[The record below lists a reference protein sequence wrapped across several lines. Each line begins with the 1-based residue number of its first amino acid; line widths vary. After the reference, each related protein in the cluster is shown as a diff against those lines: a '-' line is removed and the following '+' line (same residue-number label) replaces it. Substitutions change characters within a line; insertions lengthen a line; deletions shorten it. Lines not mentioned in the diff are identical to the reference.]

1 MSFWDIASTAASIY
15 AGATLGPWAGAA
27 VGGGINALRG
37 EDVLGGAVSGYLGGM
52 GGSDI
57 AGAMDSTAAA
67 AKAAGTNVGTINN
80 AMLTNAGVL
89 GPQATMTGFGGAS
102 GLGSL
107 PGATS
112 NIATNAGLQNV
123 TNANR
128 FGAFQPPGVTPT
140 ISPGNF
146 GSVQGMKPGVDFANL
161 SNTQPIADVPGGGGF
176 TNTATSPF
184 NTYADQ
190 SISGRGGMEQI
201 NTDFVDTY
209 NPSINKGLQNTEVG
223 ANFKPNTTFKPGE
236 NYNFVDQKTVM
247 PEGGFSW
254 EDRFSA
260 VSDNPGQFLDD
271 LGGGGEYGKLIGG
284 GKLAL
289 TGAGLVAPMF
299 AEDYGVDEGYT
310 STFDD
315 SRFRGP
321 DGQLN
326 LSGNTGLRLYA
337 EGGDVGGGV
346 TGAGLPS
353 GTPVAGATAP
363 ALGSM
368 SFSEMVSSGIHPAN
382 AAAMHGMDTSPYLD
396 TSPGMTYY
404 GSGSTPADSA
414 GLGSLTGSTD
424 ADRMPAAP
432 APTYM
437 GGSSLSEYIG
447 PSGAGAAAGMY
458 PTPSGPGITKR
469 RYEEM
474 MSAGY
479 AKGGTVQ
486 PQDTV
491 QPQGGGRLGLRA
503 LLNGSMQNMQTS
515 GVPEGMTIA
524 DVMMASRGYNST
536 GEKLAGGGYLDGGM
550 LPGDGM
556 SDDIPAMIGNN
567 QPAALSEGEFV
578 IPADV
583 VSHLGNGSSNA
594 GSKQLY
600 AMMDKVRKDRTGT
613 EKQGN
618 QIDPRRYMPA

>member
-80 AMLTNAGVL
+80 AMLSNAGVL
-89 GPQATMTGFGGAS
+89 GPQATMTGFGGASAS

-112 NIATNAGLQNV
+112 NIATNAGN
-123 TNANR
+123 
-128 FGAFQPPGVTPT
+128 F
-140 ISPGNF
+140 GNF
-146 GSVQGMKPGVDFANL
+146 GNAQNINTNIGGRNLTNSINNPLRGATPFPTSAAPIPQNLQGVGGISATPKPTIPSYMDTSPKPYYNSSTDNL
-161 SNTQPIADVPGGGGF
+161 LPPLETPSNTTKFEPLGVGQKSPNFTPREVPIAEQYDF
-176 TNTATSPF
+176 SQTA
-184 NTYADQ
+184 
-190 SISGRGGMEQI
+190 RR
-201 NTDFVDTY
+201 
-209 NPSINKGLQNTEVG
+209 
-223 ANFKPNTTFKPGE
+223 PGE
-236 NYNFVDQKTVM
+236 I

-326 LSGNTGLRLYA
+326 LSGNTGLRLLA

-353 GTPVAGATAP
+353 GTPVAGVTGGGATAP
-363 ALGSM
+363 ALGS
-368 SFSEMVSSGIHPAN
+368 FSEMVASGVHPAN

-396 TSPGMTYY
+396 TSSGMTSY
-404 GSGSTPADSA
+404 GSGSTPAASA

-469 RYEEM
+469 RFEEM

-479 AKGGTVQ
+479 AGGGIVQ
-486 PQDTV
+486 PQ
-491 QPQGGGRLGLRA
+491 A
-503 LLNGSMQNMQTS
+503 
-515 GVPEGMTIA
+515 
-524 DVMMASRGYNST
+524 
-536 GEKLAGGGYLDGGM
+536 GGYLDGGM

-556 SDDIPAMIGNN
+556 SDDVPANIDG
-567 QPAALSEGEFV
+567 QQEAALSQGEFV

-583 VSHLGNGSSNA
+583 VSHLGNGSSDA
-594 GSKQLY
+594 GSKKLY
-600 AMMDKVRKDRTGT
+600 AMMDKVRMARTGN
-613 EKQGN
+613 EKQGK
-618 QIDPRRYMPA
+618 QINPERYMPA

>member
-1 MSFWDIASTAASIY
+1 MSFWDIAATAASIY

-37 EDVLGGAVSGYLGGM
+37 EDILGGAVSGYLGGM

-80 AMLTNAGVL
+80 AMLSNAGVL

-102 GLGSL
+102 ASGLGSL

-112 NIATNAGLQNV
+112 NIATNTGLQNV

-140 ISPGNF
+140 VSPGNF
-146 GSVQGMKPGVDFANL
+146 GSVQGMKPGVDFANM
-161 SNTQPIADVPGGGGF
+161 SNTQPIADIPGGGGF

-223 ANFKPNTTFKPGE
+223 ANFKANTAFNPGE
-236 NYNFVDQKTVM
+236 KYNFVDQKTVM

-326 LSGNTGLRLYA
+326 LSGNTGLRLLA
-337 EGGDVGGGV
+337 EGGPVS
-346 TGAGLPS
+346 TGADSSGLPIGTTYKNMVAS
-353 GTPVAGATAP
+353 GTDPLTAATRLKLPNVPGGQYLNYVNPLATP
-363 ALGSM
+363 Y
-368 SFSEMVSSGIHPAN
+368 EQT
-382 AAAMHGMDTSPYLD
+382 GMASL
-396 TSPGMTYY
+396 
-404 GSGSTPADSA
+404 SGSTDEERFAPLRSPTPVYGGGYDESEFIRSA
-414 GLGSLTGSTD
+414 G
-424 ADRMPAAP
+424 
-432 APTYM
+432 
-437 GGSSLSEYIG
+437 EN
-447 PSGAGAAAGMY
+447 SGVYA
-458 PTPSGPGITKR
+458 TPSGGGTTR
-469 RYEEM
+469 RIYEKMRNE
-474 MSAGY
+474 GY
-479 AKGGTVQ
+479 AGGGTVQ
-486 PQDTV
+486 PQA
-491 QPQGGGRLGLRA
+491 GGGSRGGGGGVSNLLRNMMEGTA
-503 LLNGSMQNMQTS
+503 QNMQTT
-515 GVPEGMTIA
+515 GVPEGMSIA
-524 DVMMASRGYNST
+524 DVIRAGRGYMP
-536 GEKLAGGGYLDGGM
+536 GPKGGVKLAQGGYLDGGM

-556 SDDIPAMIGNN
+556 SDDVPANIDGE
-567 QPAALSEGEFV
+567 QEAALSQGEFV
-578 IPADV
+578 VPADV
-583 VSHLGNGSSNA
+583 VSHLGNGSSDA
-594 GSKQLY
+594 GSKKLY
-600 AMMDKVRKDRTGT
+600 AMMDKVRMARTGN
-613 EKQGN
+613 KQQGK
-618 QIDPRRYMPA
+618 QINPERYIPA